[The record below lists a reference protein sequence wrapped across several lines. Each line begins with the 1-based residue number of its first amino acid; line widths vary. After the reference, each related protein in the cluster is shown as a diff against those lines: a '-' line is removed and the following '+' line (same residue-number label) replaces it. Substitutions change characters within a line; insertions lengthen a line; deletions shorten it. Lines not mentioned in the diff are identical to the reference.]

1 MKRFVKIAT
10 FLQQFKGKVTCTY
23 GTESVVLRSRISNP
37 RKKRGKLMRK
47 LAIGLALAST
57 ALATPAIARD
67 DQWYVGV
74 DGGAMIVED
83 LQLDIGTLQNAGNI
97 DTDTG
102 YDFGGVV
109 GYDFGGFRLETEV
122 SYREADTANFSS
134 STPQIPGAAGP
145 GLIRGG
151 SYNTG
156 GDVNALSFMVNGML
170 DFGDDDGLQGFVGG
184 GAGVARIDLQ
194 NQFAAPSWLDDS
206 DTGFAWQALAGVRA
220 PLSDNWDVGLK
231 YRFFNAKGVDL
242 VDRLGRD
249 VSTRFRSH
257 SIMGSLIYN
266 FGGAP
271 EPVEVAPPPPP
282 PYIAPPPPPPPPPP
296 VVTCNSGPYIVFFD
310 WDKSNL
316 RPDAAGVLDNAVAQ
330 YSNCGN
336 AKVMLAGHADKSGT
350 ATYNVGLSQRR
361 NSTVRAYLE
370 SKGVGA
376 GAISTE
382 AFGETAPLV
391 QTADGEREPQNRRVE
406 VSYGPGSGM

>member
-1 MKRFVKIAT
+1 M
-10 FLQQFKGKVTCTY
+10 
-23 GTESVVLRSRISNP
+23 
-37 RKKRGKLMRK
+37 KRGKLMRK
-47 LAIGLALAST
+47 FAIGLALAST
-57 ALATPAIARD
+57 ALASPALARD

-83 LQLDIGTLQNAGNI
+83 LDLDIGVVNSAATI
-97 DTDTG
+97 DTDKG

-122 SYREADTANFSS
+122 SYREADTDRFTSGTA
-134 STPQIPGAAGP
+134 QITGGNSAALQP
-145 GLIRGG
+145 AG
-151 SYNTG
+151 SYAVA
-156 GDVNALSFMVNGML
+156 GDANALSFMVNGLL

-184 GAGVARIDLQ
+184 GAGVARIDVQTVLGG
-194 NQFAAPSWLDDS
+194 PSFLDDS

-231 YRFFNAKGVDL
+231 YRFFNADNVGL
-242 VDRLGRD
+242 VDRLGRS

-282 PYIAPPPPPPPPPP
+282 PPYVAPPPPPPPPPP
-296 VVTCNSGPYIVFFD
+296 PQVTCNSGPYIVFFD

-330 YSNCGN
+330 YANCGN

-370 SKGVGA
+370 SKGVSG
-376 GAISTE
+376 GAIATE

-391 QTADGEREPQNRRVE
+391 QTADGVREVQNRRVE
-406 VSYGPGSGM
+406 VTYGPGSGM